1 MEKDICENFMN
12 ISNNSMNI
20 INETIKELE
29 IMKEEY
35 DQKLSLAYR
44 RTNTIVKR
52 YNECLDLMISTL
64 ESNLKKAS
72 MMKGL
77 SKYLL
82 LREVNKDSALMEDLI
97 AKFNENRV
105 LLDQWKRA
113 MKETERIFTRKKKQS
128 FNKEDVYVVT

>member
-82 LREVNKDSALMEDLI
+82 LREVNKDSPLMEDLI

>member
-1 MEKDICENFMN
+1 MN

-20 INETIKELE
+20 INDAIKELE
-29 IMKEEY
+29 LMKEEFG
-35 DQKLSLAYR
+35 QKLSLSYR

-52 YNECLDLMISTL
+52 YNECLELMISTL

-82 LREVNKDSALMEDLI
+82 LREVNKDNVLMEDLI

-105 LLDQWKRA
+105 LLDQWKRS
-113 MKETERIFTRKKKQS
+113 MKETERIFTRKKKQT